1 MFAFMVLLFPIVL
14 GFCCAHSTK
23 RIYGFL
29 IAIGAFTG
37 IVVSG
42 CTAVFSYMH
51 RIPEYSFASN
61 FFYFFLKEYF
71 LPMVL
76 VFAVYFF
83 CTKDDYDFRVKAFF
97 PVTGSFLSIYIPY
110 CTIAS
115 YAAAFSFY
123 LLFVKPVVVLSMVF
137 LCSIIAYKIYR
148 FALMN
153 QKEKIV
159 LYSFLAL
166 ASIVFPSLIETL
178 WLLEI
183 LLPVVYLSSVLY
195 GLLALVLF
203 FVETHKEDRIIY

>member
-29 IAIGAFTG
+29 IAIGALTG

-51 RIPEYSFASN
+51 RVPEYSFASN
-61 FFYFFLKEYF
+61 FFYFLLKEYL
-71 LPMVL
+71 LPMVI
-76 VFAVYFF
+76 VYAAYFF

-97 PVTGSFLSIYIPY
+97 PVIASFFAIYIPY

-123 LLFVKPVVVLSMVF
+123 LLFIKPVVVLSMVF
-137 LCSIIAYKIYR
+137 LCSLIAYKIYN
-148 FALMN
+148 FANNSNVGM
-153 QKEKIV
+153 IV

-166 ASIVFPSLIETL
+166 CAVVFPAVIETL

-183 LLPVVYLSSVLY
+183 LLPVVYISSVLY

-203 FVETHKEDRIIY
+203 FVETHREDRIIY